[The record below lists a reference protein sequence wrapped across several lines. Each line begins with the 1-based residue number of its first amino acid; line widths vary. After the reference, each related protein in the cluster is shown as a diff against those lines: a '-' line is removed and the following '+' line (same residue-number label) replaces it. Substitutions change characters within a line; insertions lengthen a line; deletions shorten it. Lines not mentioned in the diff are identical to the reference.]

1 MIKKLTFTLFATA
14 MLILPALP
22 TPGFAANQVATVADG
37 KLLNNRVLIP
47 VRAVSENLGTPVEWH
62 QYEKTV
68 VINKRDSEIILIPTN
83 FKRAVILTPSL
94 DPSIGKDIKYID
106 YDAPAQIIQD
116 TTYVPLRFVSEMLG
130 ASLTWNQQSKEAT
143 ITLDGK
149 QTVVK
154 IEHPSFEPTHK
165 LSNARL
171 KLLSE
176 KLNEATDVSTANN
189 IKTAFKPYF
198 TNTLINS
205 IVKNK
210 GLQNKYQKQ
219 EAPITSVYYT
229 SKTTASL
236 TQSLIFGNGLTAED
250 HYVSDRTSYFVYTGG
265 VWKVDSVKFAF
276 RTIIGLGL

>member
-1 MIKKLTFTLFATA
+1 MIKKLTFTLFAIA

-22 TPGFAANQVATVADG
+22 TLGSAANQVATVANG
-37 KLLNNRVLIP
+37 KLLNNRVLVP
-47 VRAVSENLGTPVEWH
+47 LRAISENLGTPVEWH
-62 QYEKTV
+62 QGEKTV
-68 VINKRDSEIILIPTN
+68 VINKRDSVILIPTN
-83 FKRAVILTPSL
+83 FKRAVIITPSL
-94 DPSIGKDIKYID
+94 DPSISKDIKYID

-116 TTYVPLRFVSEMLG
+116 TTYVPLRFVSELLG
-130 ASLTWNQQSKEAT
+130 ASLTWNKQSKEAT

-154 IEHPSFEPTHK
+154 MEHPSFEPTHK
-165 LSNARL
+165 LSNERL

-176 KLNEATDVSTANN
+176 KLNEATDVSKANN
-189 IKTAFKPYF
+189 IKTDFKPYF

-210 GLQNKYQKQ
+210 GLDKEHKQ
-219 EAPITSVYYT
+219 DTPITSVYYT

-236 TQSLIFGNGLTAED
+236 TQSIIFGNGLTAED

-265 VWKVDSVKFAF
+265 VWKVDSVKFTF
-276 RTIIGLGL
+276 RTIIQLGL